1 MSTRNYH
8 ENENEN
14 KNEIKVENDILELDQ
29 FILRQEDNN
38 NTQELFLQVLKDSII
53 KYNSLTEEK
62 RREKGIF
69 YMKNYRILLAN
80 IDEEVVRN
88 FYNYK
93 NLFDGLMAG
102 KTMFFKE
109 YDAND
114 DNYSNKALSE
124 NNEKKEDNFLSSI
137 LSDYVRKCEY
147 LTTKGNN
154 PSNFNRQE
162 NKRKRLIYNLNH
174 FSFYFNGMYFESI
187 ALETFFKL
195 IDDEY
200 YEVNNKSRLISFL
213 PRIIFFEK
221 NSVKVKESNINKKGS
236 NIFRFSEIDCAFVL
250 KEKEKV
256 KIEKEKITCF
266 DKFNIRDDCS
276 FFHEDNFVNLMI
288 EKDNVVMLEVK
299 SNLESFTDNY
309 TKQNILIKFIKKA
322 LKFVNYYEELNLIQ
336 NSQKIVLI
344 FLYNNSMYYD
354 IMAENY
360 KVQEAYNFIKN
371 NKRIKLYIAYF
382 QPYLKLMNSY
392 ERIKQIKEMNT
403 KINEQNRSQK
413 ILENEVNYVKERQKI
428 LENKIKEKENEKNE
442 EKDHYLKLIQKLET
456 RLELLEEKHN
466 NCELQ
471 KNNDKDNNKKE
482 KKNSIT
488 SGETLPVTVSEEKNN

>member
-1 MSTRNYH
+1 MSTGNYS
-8 ENENEN
+8 ENQNEN
-14 KNEIKVENDILELDQ
+14 KNEIKVENDKLELNQ
-29 FILRQEDNN
+29 FILSEGNNN
-38 NTQELFLQVLKDSII
+38 NTQELFLEVLKDSII

-80 IDEEVVRN
+80 IDEEVVRT

-93 NLFDGLMAG
+93 KLFDGLMAG

-109 YDAND
+109 YDPND

-187 ALETFFKL
+187 ALERFLKL
-195 IDDEY
+195 IDDEN
-200 YEVNNKSRLISFL
+200 YEINNKRRLISFL

-221 NSVKVKESNINKKGS
+221 NSGKAKESNTNKKGS
-236 NIFRFSEIDCAFVL
+236 NVFRFSEIDCAFVL
-250 KEKEKV
+250 KEREKV
-256 KIEKEKITCF
+256 KIKKEKITCF
-266 DKFNIRDDCS
+266 DKFNIRDDYS
-276 FFHEDNFVNLMI
+276 FFHEDDSVNLII
-288 EKDNVVMLEVK
+288 EKDNVVILEDK
-299 SNLESFTDNY
+299 SNLESFTDKYSN
-309 TKQNILIKFIKKA
+309 QNILIKFIKKA

-344 FLYNNSMYYD
+344 FLSNNSMHYD
-354 IMAENY
+354 IKAENY
-360 KVQEAYNFIKN
+360 KVEEAYNFIKN

-382 QPYLKLMNSY
+382 QPYIRLMNPY
-392 ERIKQIKEMNT
+392 ERIKQLKEMN
-403 KINEQNRSQK
+403 KN
-413 ILENEVNYVKERQKI
+413 QKI
-428 LENKIKEKENEKNE
+428 LENKINNLKERLKYLENEIKEKEKKKNE
-442 EKDHYLKLIQKLET
+442 EKDNFLKLVKKLET
-456 RLELLEEKHN
+456 RLEVLEEKY
-466 NCELQ
+466 
-471 KNNDKDNNKKE
+471 KNF
-482 KKNSIT
+482 
-488 SGETLPVTVSEEKNN
+488 